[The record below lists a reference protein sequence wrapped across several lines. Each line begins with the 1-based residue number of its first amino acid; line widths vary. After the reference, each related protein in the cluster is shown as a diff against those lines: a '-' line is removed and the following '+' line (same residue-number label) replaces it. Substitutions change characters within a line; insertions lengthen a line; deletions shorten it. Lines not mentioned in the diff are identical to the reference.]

1 MQVVEDGDRFLWGY
15 FNAEAQQSTCHDSGT
30 SMATVAMDVYRLVAV
45 FQNVPKR
52 WNGDVFGFTVVKGQ
66 KWHTQSLPI

>member
-1 MQVVEDGDRFLWGY
+1 MTPWRILPSQALYAVRMQVVEDGDRFLWGY

-52 WNGDVFGFTVVKGQ
+52 
-66 KWHTQSLPI
+66 